1 MCFRKGRSSSRHS
14 DRTLGI
20 GTRSRR
26 SCRRSLS
33 GRRLARLIGRG
44 LPDRQKP
51 PLALREQNLAQ
62 TTPEGL
68 SLAGASALR
77 AACNSLAKRVPPRG
91 GCVTPAPCLG
101 FHLDFGDCRRGP
113 PRTAAEILAA
123 TDYTHNCHQSVLQRS
138 RPLAARGGKGPRR
151 REAAASFHVRPPS
164 PTRHGAGLLRQR
176 LAARSMRRPDTPAW
190 HGWVRA

>member
-1 MCFRKGRSSSRHS
+1 M
-14 DRTLGI
+14 
-20 GTRSRR
+20 
-26 SCRRSLS
+26 
-33 GRRLARLIGRG
+33 
-44 LPDRQKP
+44 
-51 PLALREQNLAQ
+51 
-62 TTPEGL
+62 
-68 SLAGASALR
+68 R

-151 REAAASFHVRPPS
+151 REAAASFHVRPP
-164 PTRHGAGLLRQR
+164 PPAGHGAGLRDDELGAESRAACAVHQTRQHGMAPGAPR
-176 LAARSMRRPDTPAW
+176 WSFDDSRSGGCA
-190 HGWVRA
+190 GRAGES